1 MFNVMKKN
9 KRESAT
15 VREREREREFFG
27 GFTGAACCYVY
38 IRRGKTLQRVCVYRA
53 NGRGAN
59 FHQAKYLI
67 TPLSSSFAKIPIAE
81 AKYLHTRQQ
90 QTSW

>member
-15 VREREREREFFG
+15 VRERGNFSEDSQALLAV
-27 GFTGAACCYVY
+27 TYY
-38 IRRGKTLQRVCVYRA
+38 IRRGKTLQRMCVYRA

>member
-15 VREREREREFFG
+15 VRERGNFSEDSQALLAVMYIYAGEKLSNACVCIEPTG
-27 GFTGAACCYVY
+27 G
-38 IRRGKTLQRVCVYRA
+38 R
-53 NGRGAN
+53 AN

-67 TPLSSSFAKIPIAE
+67 TPLSASFAKIPIAE